1 MQALLIGT
9 WEYPFLAGH
18 PLVLYVVFGSIIW
31 FGYFLRSFNF
41 RRELPKLN
49 VFPVLATLPSRVNLK
64 QISAAIF
71 HGLLSLF
78 LSSVRTFSRANVWES
93 SSLGIGREGGF
104 YCNYSRSPLRAWEC
118 TTVSHFSRLVHKGT
132 PGHSDDSWW
141 ILLWDRWNLMD
152 FYILTNFLKGFLNVL

>member
-1 MQALLIGT
+1 MVWTVEAAAALVVHVSLLAFAWAQVCQAQK
-9 WEYPFLAGH
+9 
-18 PLVLYVVFGSIIW
+18 
-31 FGYFLRSFNF
+31 
-41 RRELPKLN
+41 RELPKLN

-132 PGHSDDSWW
+132 PGHSDDSCG
-141 ILLWDRWNLMD
+141 ISECSKESVLQFCIPMN
-152 FYILTNFLKGFLNVL
+152 YLKGFFDIL